1 MFNLFH
7 RWVNSGSE
15 KLRNLSI
22 ITWNQWKCSFSKGK
36 IFDDIYAASL
46 VKYINTILES
56 PFSMLFNDSEHIS
69 LIVRYCRK
77 VALDSVRWS
86 KANMRNQGLLFSA
99 SSLSH
104 WMSSEKHLKPDFS
117 LLREKEVEQLWD
129 LSNKGFL
136 KIKQCGFQ
144 VPGIKI
150 ARNKSSLK
158 K

>member
-1 MFNLFH
+1 M
-7 RWVNSGSE
+7 S
-15 KLRNLSI
+15 KLRFRETKKPEHHYMKSVKMFFFKRKNIWWYLCCEI
-22 ITWNQWKCSFSKGK
+22 
-36 IFDDIYAASL
+36 
-46 VKYINTILES
+46 KYINTILES